1 MFFYRIRK
9 RAFSF
14 NTETYLKAQHF
25 WRGSVR
31 TKLCPT
37 IFSPTWQLNISEL
50 NRRFYSFTL
59 TSPPCSS
66 SWLFERA
73 RPSTIF
79 QLTHS
84 THVKLPT
91 WTHPP
96 CYASSKLSH
105 LMTLPPIPDTS
116 SLPFTLIT
124 LVLKP
129 LFHFVSLLI
138 ITTFSS
144 CSTNGSYCTTAT
156 RYLGGD
162 FSLLLCMGG
171 SIGLLEACKAL
182 WLTVILSC
190 TNEQCLI
197 WFLNLQ
203 MVNKHYKFEIWECI
217 TTQIQP
223 QHNLV
228 LPHI

>member
-1 MFFYRIRK
+1 MSSCLLELIRH
-9 RAFSF
+9 A
-14 NTETYLKAQHF
+14 
-25 WRGSVR
+25 
-31 TKLCPT
+31 
-37 IFSPTWQLNISEL
+37 
-50 NRRFYSFTL
+50 
-59 TSPPCSS
+59 
-66 SWLFERA
+66 
-73 RPSTIF
+73 
-79 QLTHS
+79 
-84 THVKLPT
+84 
-91 WTHPP
+91 THPP
-96 CYASSKLSH
+96 NCPILWLSPLFQTPLACLLDLNWCGKLV
-105 LMTLPPIPDTS
+105 LD
-116 SLPFTLIT
+116 FTLIT

-203 MVNKHYKFEIWECI
+203 TVNKHYKFEIWECI

>member
-25 WRGSVR
+25 WSGSVR

-50 NRRFYSFTL
+50 NRFSSFTL
-59 TSPPCSS
+59 TYPPCSS

-96 CYASSKLSH
+96 CCASSKLSH

-116 SLPFTLIT
+116 SLPFGPELMRKT
-124 LVLKP
+124 
-129 LFHFVSLLI
+129 
-138 ITTFSS
+138 
-144 CSTNGSYCTTAT
+144 
-156 RYLGGD
+156 
-162 FSLLLCMGG
+162 
-171 SIGLLEACKAL
+171 SIGLYIDNTGAKAI
-182 WLTVILSC
+182 VP
-190 TNEQCLI
+190 
-197 WFLNLQ
+197 F
-203 MVNKHYKFEIWECI
+203 CI
-217 TTQIQP
+217 TSYYYNFQFMFNQWILL
-223 QHNLV
+223 HYCY
-228 LPHI
+228 